1 MCCNVQP
8 SFGRRLNKVAL
19 GQHLKVNR
27 EPVHSSTY
35 FCSILLEIA
44 PSPSSLFDICTNVL
58 CHYNPVCMHR
68 MYTYWVV
75 GLSRASTG
83 VRVKD
88 LVDSF
93 DAEILG
99 SMPEIAR
106 IFGPAGSADA
116 AGLLMLL
123 LLLCWLAAAGFLQ
136 SNLARGRTGLA
147 QRRHLCVRMQPS
159 CSPSFALV

>member
-1 MCCNVQP
+1 
-8 SFGRRLNKVAL
+8 
-19 GQHLKVNR
+19 
-27 EPVHSSTY
+27 
-35 FCSILLEIA
+35 
-44 PSPSSLFDICTNVL
+44 
-58 CHYNPVCMHR
+58 MHR

-123 LLLCWLAAAGFLQ
+123 LLPCWLAA
-136 SNLARGRTGLA
+136 GL
-147 QRRHLCVRMQPS
+147 LLLLLFF
-159 CSPSFALV
+159 FAMT